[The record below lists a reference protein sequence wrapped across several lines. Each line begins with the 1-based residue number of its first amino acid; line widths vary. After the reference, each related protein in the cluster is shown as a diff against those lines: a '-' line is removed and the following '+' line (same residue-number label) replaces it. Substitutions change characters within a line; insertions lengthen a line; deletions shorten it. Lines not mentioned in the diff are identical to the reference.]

1 VEFTR
6 WLRLQWDR
14 VGAALCVGVGLL
26 ALLLGWIGVSGVAN
40 PGEQMPYILSGGV
53 TGIFLIGLAAVLWL
67 SADMRDEWRKL
78 DRIEEYMRTNGRPG
92 DQVVN
97 GQSLTAP
104 IMMDPN
110 TSGPYGPPGWVP
122 AGYAPYPAQPLPGQ
136 PYAGQPYAG
145 EPYAGEPHQ
154 RVDDTGPQPVV
165 PDEDPDLAY
174 AGVGSSNQRPA
185 SGAAR
190 RRPLT
195 ASGRSGSSA
204 SRTRRASLRPPSAEE
219 DGEE

>member
-78 DRIEEYMRTNGRPG
+78 DRIEECVRGGWRPG

-97 GQSLTAP
+97 GQPLTAP

-122 AGYAPYPAQPLPGQ
+122 AGYAPYPAQPPPGQPVPAQ
-136 PYAGQPYAG
+136 PYAGQP
-145 EPYAGEPHQ
+145 HQ
-154 RVDDTGPQPVV
+154 PIDDTGPQPVV
-165 PDEDPDLAY
+165 PAEDPALAY
-174 AGVGSSNQRPA
+174 AGVGSSSNQRAATSA
-185 SGAAR
+185 SR

-195 ASGRSGSSA
+195 ASGRSGSGA